1 MRPVIHSPYFRFS
14 VAGCL
19 WAAVLLG
26 ATLVRAEVIE
36 LLDKT
41 KMNGRIVHFY
51 DGVYTVETGGNAIK
65 VPKEKIRSIAFTLPP
80 PRAEFSSAEK
90 TFDRWKKALAEGN
103 MEKMIECY
111 ALMYQGFLASQMSNA
126 NDGLKKMQ
134 KEFEGWKFEVK
145 GASTKGE
152 TASLKV
158 LRKKGEESDT
168 GEIAFVKENGEWKM
182 LPPQ

>member
-1 MRPVIHSPYFRFS
+1 MKRLSHSRHRRIALL
-14 VAGCL
+14 VGLGLGTA
-19 WAAVLLG
+19 WALPA
-26 ATLVRAEVIE
+26 RAEIIE
-36 LLDKT
+36 LIDKT
-41 KMNGRIVHFY
+41 KMNARIIHYY

-65 VPKEKIRSIAFTLPP
+65 LPKEKIRSIGFSLPP
-80 PRAEFSSAEK
+80 PRPEFSTVEK
-90 TFDRWKKALAEGN
+90 TFDRWRKAMAEGD
-103 MEKMIECY
+103 MEKMIDCY
-111 ALMYQGFLASQMSNA
+111 ALMYQGFLASQMSSV

-145 GASTKGE
+145 GSSAKGD